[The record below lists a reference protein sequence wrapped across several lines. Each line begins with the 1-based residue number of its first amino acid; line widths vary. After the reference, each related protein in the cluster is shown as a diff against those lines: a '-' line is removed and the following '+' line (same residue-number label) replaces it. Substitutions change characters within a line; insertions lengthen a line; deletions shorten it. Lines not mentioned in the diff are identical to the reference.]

1 MYDQSVIVFEHYLRR
16 LSVMLNRLEAYAETA
31 SKQEAIL
38 QTSLA
43 RGMFPLVQQVR
54 TAIGF
59 SLRTCYPLAGLE
71 IPEIQSR
78 EDTVIDLHRQIQEAE
93 RYLQALSAQSF
104 TKAAEREIVTT
115 AGFKE
120 LRLDGQTFLTQYALP
135 NFFFHLSMAYAIL
148 RHCGVPV
155 GKGDFDGFHE
165 YPPGFAF

>member
-1 MYDQSVIVFEHYLRR
+1 MYDQSVIVFERYLRR
-16 LSVMLNRLEAYAETA
+16 LSAMINRLEAFADIA
-31 SKQEAIL
+31 SRQEAIL
-38 QTSLA
+38 RTSLTP
-43 RGMFPLVQQVR
+43 GMFPLVQQVR

-71 IPEIQSR
+71 IPETESR
-78 EDTVIDLHRQIQEAE
+78 EDTVVDLRRQIQEAE
-93 RYLQALSAQSF
+93 GYLQALPAHSF
-104 TKAAEREIVTT
+104 TQVAEREIVTT

-135 NFFFHLSMAYAIL
+135 NFFFHLSMVYAIL

-165 YPPGFAF
+165 YPSGFAF